1 MSILNTEKSQRIIS
15 NWLLIGVGML
25 VIQVMLGGIT
35 RLTGSGLSIT
45 EWDPIMGALPPLS
58 ENQWQ
63 QAFEKYQQ
71 IAQYKYINNNFTL
84 SDFKFIF
91 FWEWFHRLWARFMG
105 MVFLIPFIYFLV
117 KGYFRKWMIT
127 PLIMLF
133 LLGGLQAL
141 IGWLMVRTGLND
153 TNVYVTHFS
162 LAIHFMAAM
171 LLIVYTLVF
180 ALSLR
185 IPREQRVKN
194 SPLRNA
200 AVTITILLCVQLIYG
215 CFMAGLK
222 AANTAPTWPDINGQ
236 IVPVNMFSNG
246 FIEGVLHNPIAVH
259 FIHRTLAYIIFI
271 LTIWWWIKAS
281 KTSTSRIFKKAK
293 NWPLILVCSQVILG
307 ILTILSSTQIVA
319 GKFGTFEIL
328 AEMHQLT
335 GMLLLLSFASVIY
348 ILKPGKV

>member
-1 MSILNTEKSQRIIS
+1 MKTERSQRIIA

-25 VIQVMLGGIT
+25 IIQVMLGGIT

-58 ENQWQ
+58 ETQWQ
-63 QAFEKYQQ
+63 EAFQKYQH

-84 SDFKFIF
+84 SNFKFIF

-105 MVFLIPFIYFLV
+105 IVFLLPFIYFLM
-117 KGYFRKWMIT
+117 KGWFKKWMVT

-133 LLGGLQAL
+133 VLGALQGV
-141 IGWLMVRTGLND
+141 IGWLMVKTGLND
-153 TNVYVTHFS
+153 TNVYVSHFS

-171 LLIVYTLVF
+171 VLIVYTLVF

-185 IPREQRVKN
+185 IPNEERVMN
-194 SPLRNA
+194 SPLRKFA
-200 AVTITILLCVQLIYG
+200 IGITILLCVQLIYG

-236 IVPVNMFSNG
+236 IIPVNMFSNG
-246 FIEGVLHNPIAVH
+246 FIEGILHNPIAVH
-259 FIHRTLAYIIFI
+259 FIHRTIAYIIFAI
-271 LTIWWWIKAS
+271 TIWWWLKARQTVS
-281 KTSTSRIFKKAK
+281 SPVFNKAK
-293 NWPLILVCSQVILG
+293 KRPLILVFVQVLLG
-307 ILTILSSTQIVA
+307 ILTVLSSTQIVP
-319 GKFGTFEIL
+319 GKFGDFEIL
-328 AEMHQLT
+328 AELHQLT

-348 ILKPGKV
+348 ILKPGRS